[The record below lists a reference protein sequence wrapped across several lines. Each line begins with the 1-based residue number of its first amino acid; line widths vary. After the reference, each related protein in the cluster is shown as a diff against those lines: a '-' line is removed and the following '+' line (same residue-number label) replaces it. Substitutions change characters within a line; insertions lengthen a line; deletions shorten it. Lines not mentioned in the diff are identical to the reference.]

1 MHLFPMLAA
10 GSLLLTVA
18 ALADEP
24 SVRKAGEWQ
33 VTATGL
39 DGKANPPRSYC
50 YGQASIT
57 DLMKS
62 MGVCSKRDISTIGNT
77 TTVDAICTKGTRQVT
92 AHMTITAAS
101 DTSRHA
107 ESQFAYSP
115 PIAGRSTMD
124 VVSDSKWLGPCA
136 AGEKPVN

>member
-33 VTATGL
+33 VTTIGP
-39 DGKANPPRSYC
+39 DGNANPPKSYC

-77 TTVDAICTKGTRQVT
+77 TTVDAICTKGTQQVT

-107 ESQFAYSP
+107 ESQFTYLP
-115 PIAGRSTMD
+115 PVAGMGHID
-124 VVSDSKWLGPCA
+124 IVSDSKWLGPCP